1 MAMTM
6 GGEVQLP
13 GSRGGGAN
21 VTLADADGGT
31 LLRYSNVEVR
41 IGGKI
46 AQLGQR
52 SIMGSAKKLV
62 DAFFAK
68 LAEKVN
74 VSFKEA

>member
-1 MAMTM
+1 MAMTK

-13 GSRGGGAN
+13 GSCEGGAN

-31 LLRYSNVEVR
+31 LLRYNNVEAR

-52 SIMGSAKKLV
+52 LIMGSAKKLA

-68 LAEKVN
+68 LAGNVN
-74 VSFKEA
+74 MSFKEA